1 MADQNVNVTDQQKMQ
16 IIDLVRNCA
25 LLYDKAHP
33 DHFRSNMRN
42 EAWEDIGAQVGL
54 AGKKF
59 HTVSLTDM

>member
-16 IIDLVRNCA
+16 IIDLVQNRA
-25 LLYDKAHP
+25 MLYDKAHP

-54 AGKKF
+54 PGK
-59 HTVSLTDM
+59 